1 MCHCSISRGR
11 EYSEKGCE
19 EEERENMEEELRT
32 VVALAEK
39 SRPGHFGSRV

>member
-1 MCHCSISRGR
+1 VVVHDSYGRGR

-19 EEERENMEEELRT
+19 VEEREKMEKELRT

-39 SRPGHFGSRV
+39 SRLGK